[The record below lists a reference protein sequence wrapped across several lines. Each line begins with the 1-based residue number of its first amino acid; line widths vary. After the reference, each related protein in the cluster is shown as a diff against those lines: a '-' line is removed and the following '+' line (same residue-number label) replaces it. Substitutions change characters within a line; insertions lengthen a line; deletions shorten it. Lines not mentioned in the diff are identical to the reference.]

1 MGRKSKITGALDAI
15 KAFFESEDHK
25 VFSENDLKQIYYHNN
40 RAWNLPDTMSFGR
53 FMDRV
58 GHQIGILKIQIEAL
72 EMHSYTSEKLDR
84 YLIGDPS
91 VYEIALSLRGNS
103 YLSHYSSMFLHGL
116 TQQIPKNIYVS
127 FEQSEKPKKASTGEI
142 TQSAIDNA
150 FTKPQRESGQIY
162 RYGEYSFILLTSKN
176 TSKAGIS
183 RVTNLF
189 GRNLPI
195 TNLERTI
202 IDITVRPNYAGGVT
216 EVIKAYEIAKKP
228 FL

>member
-127 FEQSEKPKKASTGEI
+127 FEQSENLRKPVLVKSLSQQLIMHSPSHNENPA
-142 TQSAIDNA
+142 
-150 FTKPQRESGQIY
+150 
-162 RYGEYSFILLTSKN
+162 RYTDMVNTRSF
-176 TSKAGIS
+176 
-183 RVTNLF
+183 
-189 GRNLPI
+189 
-195 TNLERTI
+195 
-202 IDITVRPNYAGGVT
+202 Y
-216 EVIKAYEIAKKP
+216 
-228 FL
+228 